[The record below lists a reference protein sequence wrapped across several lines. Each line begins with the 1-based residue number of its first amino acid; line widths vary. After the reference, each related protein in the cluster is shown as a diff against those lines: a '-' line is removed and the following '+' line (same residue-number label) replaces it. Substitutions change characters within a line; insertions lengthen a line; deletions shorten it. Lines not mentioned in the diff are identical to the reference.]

1 MNATQLRNRIVDL
14 TEDSTTEID
23 NVYKESLRAFLH
35 LMGNLPYIDGNGN
48 EVKSKCTHGS
58 PERIASRLYADNTL
72 VLPLLSLSEVSTE
85 NADDRRRYGR
95 VVINEKAWDDK
106 KKRATRVLYVSPRP
120 ITITYEVNIW
130 AKYKADMDMLRSSI
144 YSLFCPDVNI
154 RTKFSDYNKA
164 FIVSE
169 TDIGTSEAGDAQDRV
184 LKKSITIALQ
194 TYIPSPKFQVTNTG
208 EITPANFKA
217 FVTLEDARGNITEP
231 ALPAG
236 PTIPLPGPQAP
247 YSLDLGILSLVT
259 TLQGSFTYPNIVNL
273 PLIDL
278 TTSTLSTLFGVGANL
293 STEPLITSVAGIFE
307 TGSGVSL
314 PAVEI
319 TTSALPL
326 TLGVEVNL
334 APVAALELSVDG
346 SFEAES
352 GVNLPAVEITTSAL
366 PITLGVEVN
375 LSTEPLTTSV
385 DGVFG
390 GQVTVSLPA
399 VEITT
404 SALPALFGVGASLA
418 PVDSLITSAIPALFG
433 VGSNLSTGELFTSA
447 IPITLGVGANLAPV
461 DSLTTSAIP
470 ITLGVGANLA
480 PVDSLTTSA
489 LPNYFDVGVNFL
501 IPLDASGSPDF

>member
-95 VVINEKAWDDK
+95 VVISEKAWDAK

-208 EITPANFKA
+208 EITPANFKVEVSVGSIRGVN
-217 FVTLEDARGNITEP
+217 VTDGSGDPGT
-231 ALPAG
+231 LP
-236 PTIPLPGPQAP
+236 PPPDSPPYVPPVTPPGRV
-247 YSLDLGILSLVT
+247 SLDTI
-259 TLQGSFTYPNIVNL
+259 Y
-273 PLIDL
+273 
-278 TTSTLSTLFGVGANL
+278 
-293 STEPLITSVAGIFE
+293 
-307 TGSGVSL
+307 
-314 PAVEI
+314 
-319 TTSALPL
+319 
-326 TLGVEVNL
+326 
-334 APVAALELSVDG
+334 
-346 SFEAES
+346 
-352 GVNLPAVEITTSAL
+352 
-366 PITLGVEVN
+366 ITLGDTVISVRGVNIEKDLGNIELSLTVDALSSIATTNVREDLGSVGLSLTVDALSSIAITNVRKDLGSVGLSLTVDALSSNVNTDAREDLGNIELSLTVDDLTSNVDSNLGSVGLSLTVNELSSNANNDLGSVELSLTVN
-375 LSTEPLTTSV
+375 ELSSNANNDLGNIELSLTVDDLTSNI
-385 DGVFG
+385 DLYF
-390 GQVTVSLPA
+390 SLPDNM
-399 VEITT
+399 VTPSDPE
-404 SALPALFGVGASLA
+404 
-418 PVDSLITSAIPALFG
+418 
-433 VGSNLSTGELFTSA
+433 
-447 IPITLGVGANLAPV
+447 
-461 DSLTTSAIP
+461 
-470 ITLGVGANLA
+470 
-480 PVDSLTTSA
+480 
-489 LPNYFDVGVNFL
+489 
-501 IPLDASGSPDF
+501 